1 MKQVVFASI
10 CRSTVFA
17 VASVFFFSGSVGA
30 QSTVQSNPEF
40 TYGMLEHSRDLRKV
54 QYFLEARRDGDVAA
68 KGFTLGGALV
78 AISDFQQSSDDS
90 KFAYLMRHPT
100 SNNQIGKRVSE
111 VVLHSFQVGMT
122 GTINSWLAAHVSLL
136 YDPEQSFGSGTI
148 TDLNRNQIQLRKGY
162 VLLGDLNKSPFY
174 FSLGKMNTPF
184 GQTGTVNSFTNS
196 TMWHA
201 FGGLVYGAQFGY
213 MKNGLEVTAMAVQGG
228 AQFRAANTPV
238 GDSSN
243 VPSQVNNFVLDANFT
258 WDLGAENTL
267 KVGASCQHGSAYNQ
281 SFPVTHFDA
290 GVSSNPAVTGYGR
303 LTLGDQV
310 VIKGGYAQTLK
321 EWPGT
326 HNPTPPLD
334 VFEAS
339 KVSSKD
345 IGVSYVFDP
354 EADIQWAISGEFSD
368 FRAGPEGSPW
378 ERQNQYILGYSGL
391 FNRSSK
397 LFVELFRTE
406 GYSPLNFISGSD
418 PYAPF
423 PPGTTHSKSDVI
435 THGIVVGA
443 QLAF

>member
-1 MKQVVFASI
+1 
-10 CRSTVFA
+10 
-17 VASVFFFSGSVGA
+17 
-30 QSTVQSNPEF
+30 
-40 TYGMLEHSRDLRKV
+40 
-54 QYFLEARRDGDVAA
+54 
-68 KGFTLGGALV
+68 
-78 AISDFQQSSDDS
+78 
-90 KFAYLMRHPT
+90 
-100 SNNQIGKRVSE
+100 
-111 VVLHSFQVGMT
+111 
-122 GTINSWLAAHVSLL
+122 
-136 YDPEQSFGSGTI
+136 
-148 TDLNRNQIQLRKGY
+148 
-162 VLLGDLNKSPFY
+162 
-174 FSLGKMNTPF
+174 
-184 GQTGTVNSFTNS
+184 
-196 TMWHA
+196 MWHA